1 MSRSERAR
9 IRNKR
14 IPADDYFTNGVFEV
28 ARFGKDVILRNN
40 RTPEQQLEHMEYLE
54 TQYTVQYEALL
65 RKIREFHSSVLQCDP
80 FKLLRHQEVVW
91 KQFQRRCCLQFC
103 ILMGRSGMKR

>member
-28 ARFGKDVILRNN
+28 ARLGKDVILRNN
-40 RTPEQQLEHMEYLE
+40 RTPEQQLEHMEYA
-54 TQYTVQYEALL
+54 VQ
-65 RKIREFHSSVLQCDP
+65 
-80 FKLLRHQEVVW
+80 
-91 KQFQRRCCLQFC
+91 
-103 ILMGRSGMKR
+103 